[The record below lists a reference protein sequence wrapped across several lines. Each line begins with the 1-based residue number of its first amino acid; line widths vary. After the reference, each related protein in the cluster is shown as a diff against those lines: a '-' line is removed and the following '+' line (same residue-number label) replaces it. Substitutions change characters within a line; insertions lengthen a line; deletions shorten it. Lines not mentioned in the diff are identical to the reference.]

1 MDFIPALPG
10 SYALHLINPVP
21 RQMKI
26 GRLDEFTFPSG
37 HYLYMGSAHGPGGL
51 KARLRHHAR
60 VSSRPHWHLDYLRPF
75 LHVAGGWYATG
86 TERLE
91 CEWVSLAAREAGAGF
106 PAKGFGSA
114 DCING
119 CTAHLV
125 AFAGLADF
133 SRAAQLFDNIA
144 IGFKIG

>member
-1 MDFIPALPG
+1 MDFLPALPG

-21 RQMKI
+21 RQLNI
-26 GRLDEFTFPSG
+26 GRLGLICFPPG
-37 HYLYMGSAHGPGGL
+37 NYLYMGSARGSGGL

-75 LHVAGGWYATG
+75 LYVAGGWYVIG

-91 CEWVSLAAREAGAGF
+91 CEWVSLAAREAEAGF

-119 CTAHLV
+119 CTAHLI
-125 AFAGLADF
+125 AFASLTDF
-133 SRAAQLFDNIA
+133 GRAAQLFDNIA